1 MVERE
6 LLKETRLNVIL
17 VHQDRGK
24 EFNGT
29 QLKYRLFI
37 NQFGFWNQM
46 KVRKQ
51 CFSSLDIF
59 LAEEIR
65 VWQKLRH

>member
-37 NQFGFWNQM
+37 DQFGF
-46 KVRKQ
+46 
-51 CFSSLDIF
+51 
-59 LAEEIR
+59 
-65 VWQKLRH
+65 